1 MNYDDG
7 WKFGCRKECD
17 VQKILSKLVLI
28 AMIAIT
34 ATAMLNTASAA
45 NHATE
50 MAPLAP
56 GPYPV
61 ACSNIAQDAAKIAQ
75 FGGQASDYWEG
86 NDRYITQ
93 ILAEPSEVP
102 TAIARVPN
110 DNNFYPQTSNKD
122 LTFTLLVCYPTT
134 ADNKRADYALPDG
147 QLVPK
152 MQRIGDKPLL
162 PLNAAALPMRGT
174 VGGVSTTQRT
184 QLPMLVFSHGL
195 GSSPLDSKSVD
206 FLVKLAAYGY
216 IVAAPFHADARFSK
230 IKLDGLSDVLYIIR
244 NFDYFVELQALR
256 PLSIKATIDTMLAH
270 PDFGPRINPDQ
281 IGGIGGSMGGATM
294 TWLAGANLTTT
305 FPGLSS
311 RATVQDPRIKAMV
324 GYVPY
329 AGQRLLPAYGD
340 NNASA
345 VNVKTP
351 YLAIGG
357 TADTTAPIYLMEQA
371 MNNFQ
376 SARYFVALTDVTHG
390 YEPRYADE
398 VFGWSVTFFDAYLRG
413 NASAMNKLTKMRNI
427 KGGLD
432 DNMHIDYT
440 TPTSFW
446 AGGVTVE
453 ETFNSQVGREVLGV
467 TDASGNLAPIATT
480 PVGMQK
486 TRNAFRAVR
495 SATRP
500 FPLGSSAAASTL
512 APVCVFSGAG
522 GAAVATT
529 TTLLTID
536 TAECAQLKT
545 DNRWQF
551 RGTPFYLFSTTNG
564 QCADGLLTVTRMFN
578 NKTNPAD
585 YQYRYSTSN
594 SFIKDLVSNGWRADL
609 QVMCAPI

>member
-1 MNYDDG
+1 MKY
-7 WKFGCRKECD
+7 KVKKSVSPRM
-17 VQKILSKLVLI
+17 VAI
-28 AMIAIT
+28 AMCLVAMTAVPQFAIA
-34 ATAMLNTASAA
+34 L

-50 MAPLAP
+50 ILPLAP
-56 GPYPV
+56 GTYPV

-75 FGGQASDYWEG
+75 LGGQASDYWEG

-93 ILAEPSEVP
+93 ILAETNEVP
-102 TAIARVPN
+102 TAIVRVPN
-110 DNNFYPQTSNKD
+110 DNNFYPQNSNKD
-122 LTFTLLVCYPTT
+122 VTFTLLVCYPTT
-134 ADNKRADYALPDG
+134 IDNKRTDYALPDG

-152 MQRIGDKPLL
+152 MQRAGDKPLL
-162 PLNAAALPMRGT
+162 PSNAAALPMRGL
-174 VGGVSTTQRT
+174 VGAQRT
-184 QLPMLVFSHGL
+184 QHPLLVFSHGL

-270 PDFGPRINPDQ
+270 PDFGPRINGDQ

-294 TWLAGANLTTT
+294 TWLAGAHLTTS
-305 FPGLSS
+305 FPSLSA
-311 RATVQDPRIKAMV
+311 RPTVQDPRIKAMV

-340 NNASA
+340 DNATA

-357 TADTTAPIYLMEQA
+357 TADTTAPINLMEQA

-398 VFGWSVTFFDAYLRG
+398 VFGWSVTFFDAYLRN
-413 NASAMNKLTKMRNI
+413 NANAMSRLTKMRNI

-432 DNMHIDYT
+432 DNMRIDYT

-446 AGGVTVE
+446 AGGATVE
-453 ETFNSQVGREVLGV
+453 ETFNNQVGREVLGV
-467 TDASGNLAPIATT
+467 ADASGNLAPIATT
-480 PVGMQK
+480 PLGTQK
-486 TRNAFRAVR
+486 TRNAFRVVR

-500 FPLGSSAAASTL
+500 FPLDSTAIASSL
-512 APVCVFSGAG
+512 APVCVFSGSGSVPA
-522 GAAVATT
+522 T
-529 TTLLTID
+529 TTLLTVD
-536 TAECAQLKT
+536 AAECAQLKT

-551 RGTPFYLFSTTNG
+551 RGTPFYLFSASNG
-564 QCADGLLTVTRMFN
+564 QCADGLLAITRMFN
-578 NKTNPAD
+578 NKPNPAD

-594 SFIKDLVSNGWRADL
+594 SFMKGLVSNGWRADL

>member
-1 MNYDDG
+1 MRQRTNKAVFSYLRVAAF
-7 WKFGCRKECD
+7 WF
-17 VQKILSKLVLI
+17 L
-28 AMIAIT
+28 A
-34 ATAMLNTASAA
+34 ATAPHAA
-45 NHATE
+45 MAVNHAVE
-50 MAPLAP
+50 MPPIAP
-56 GPYPV
+56 GPFPV
-61 ACSNIAQDAAKIAQ
+61 ACSNIAQDPAKIAQ

-110 DNNFYPQTSNKD
+110 DNNFYPQNSNKD
-122 LTFTLLVCYPTT
+122 VVFTLLVCYPTT

-147 QLVPK
+147 QPVPK

-162 PLNAAALPMRGT
+162 PTNANGLSMRGL
-174 VGGVSTTQRT
+174 VSQQRT
-184 QLPMLVFSHGL
+184 QHPLLVFSHGL
-195 GSSPLDSKSVD
+195 GSSPLDNKSVD

-230 IKLDGLSDVLYIIR
+230 IKLDGLSDVIYIIR

-256 PLSIKATIDTMLAH
+256 PLAIKATIDTMLAH
-270 PDFGPRINPDQ
+270 PDFGPRINRDQ

-294 TWLAGANLTTT
+294 TWLAGAHLTTS
-305 FPGLSS
+305 FPSLSA
-311 RATVQDPRIKAMV
+311 RPTVQDPRIKAMV

-340 NNASA
+340 DNATA

-376 SARYFVALTDVTHG
+376 SSRYFVALSDVPHG
-390 YEPRYADE
+390 YETRYADD

-413 NASAMNKLTKMRNI
+413 NASAMNKLTRMRDI

-432 DNMHIDYT
+432 DQMRIDYT
-440 TPTSFW
+440 TPTSNW
-446 AGGVTVE
+446 AGSASVE
-453 ETFNSQVGREVLGV
+453 ETFNNQVGREVLGV

-480 PVGMQK
+480 PLGAQK
-486 TRNAFRAVR
+486 TRNAFRVVS

-500 FPLGSSAAASTL
+500 IPLGSAAAASTL
-512 APVCVFSGAG
+512 APVCVFSGTG
-522 GAAVATT
+522 GTAVATT

-536 TAECAQLKT
+536 AAECAQLKT

-551 RGTPFYLFSTTNG
+551 RGTPFYLFAATNG
-564 QCADGLLTVTRMFN
+564 QCADGLLAVTRMFN
-578 NKTNPAD
+578 NKPNPAD

-594 SFIKDLVSNGWRADL
+594 SFIKGLVSNGWRTDL

>member
-1 MNYDDG
+1 LE
-7 WKFGCRKECD
+7 RIKEPD
-17 VQKILSKLVLI
+17 VQYNVKKSALPRVL
-28 AMIAIT
+28 
-34 ATAMLNTASAA
+34 ATAMCMMAMVAVPQFAMAL
-45 NHATE
+45 NHAVE
-50 MAPLAP
+50 ILPLSP

-93 ILAEPSEVP
+93 ILAEPNEVP

-110 DNNFYPQTSNKD
+110 DNNFYPQNSNKD
-122 LTFTLLVCYPTT
+122 VTFTLLVCYPTT

-152 MQRIGDKPLL
+152 MQRVGDKPLL
-162 PLNAAALPMRGT
+162 PTNAAALPMRGI
-174 VGGVSTTQRT
+174 VGQQRT
-184 QLPMLVFSHGL
+184 QHPLLVFSHGL

-216 IVAAPFHADARFSK
+216 VVAAPFHADARFSK

-244 NFDYFVELQALR
+244 NFDFFVELQALR

-294 TWLAGANLTTT
+294 TWLAGAHLTTS
-305 FPGLSS
+305 FPSLSA
-311 RATVQDPRIKAMV
+311 RPTVQDPRIKAMV

-340 NNASA
+340 DNATA

-398 VFGWSVTFFDAYLRG
+398 VFGWSVTFFDAYLRN
-413 NASAMNKLTKMRNI
+413 NANAMTKLTKMRNI

-432 DNMHIDYT
+432 DNMRIDYS
-440 TPTSFW
+440 TPTATW
-446 AGGVTVE
+446 IGGATVE
-453 ETFNSQVGREVLGV
+453 ETFNSQVGRDVLGM
-467 TDASGNLAPIATT
+467 TDASGNLAPLTST
-480 PVGMQK
+480 PLGTQK
-486 TRNAFRAVR
+486 TRNAFRVVR
-495 SATRP
+495 SVARP
-500 FPLGSSAAASTL
+500 VPLGSSATASTL

-522 GAAVATT
+522 TVPSS
-529 TTLLTID
+529 TTLLTTD
-536 TAECAQLKT
+536 TNECAQLKT

-551 RGTPFYLFSTTNG
+551 RGTPFYLFAAPNG

-578 NKTNPAD
+578 NKPNPAD

-594 SFIKDLVSNGWRADL
+594 SFIKDLVSNGWRTDL

>member
-1 MNYDDG
+1 MNYDDA
-7 WKFGCRKECD
+7 WQFECRKECD
-17 VQKILSKLVLI
+17 VQKILKKLVSIHFLHFLAI
-28 AMIAIT
+28 A
-34 ATAMLNTASAA
+34 ATAMLNNAFAA

-61 ACSNIAQDAAKIAQ
+61 ACTNIAQDPAKIAQ

-86 NDRYITQ
+86 NNGGYITQ
-93 ILAEPSEVP
+93 ILAEPNEVP
-102 TAIARVPN
+102 TAVVRVPN

-162 PLNAAALPMRGT
+162 PLNAAGLPMRGI
-174 VGGVSTTQRT
+174 VGQQRT
-184 QLPMLVFSHGL
+184 QHPLLVFSHGL

-230 IKLDGLSDVLYIIR
+230 IKLDGLSDVVYIIR

-256 PLSIKATIDTMLAH
+256 PLSIKATIDTMLTH
-270 PDFGPRINPDQ
+270 PDFGPRINQDQ

-413 NASAMNKLTKMRNI
+413 NASAMSRLIKMRNI

-432 DNMHIDYT
+432 DNMRIDYS
-440 TPTSFW
+440 TPTATWIGS
-446 AGGVTVE
+446 ATVE

-467 TDASGNLAPIATT
+467 TDTSGNLAPIAST
-480 PVGMQK
+480 PLGTQK
-486 TRNAFRAVR
+486 TRNAFRVVR

-500 FPLGSSAAASTL
+500 LPLGSAAVASTL
-512 APVCVFSGAG
+512 VPVCVFSGAG
-522 GAAVATT
+522 TVPTS
-529 TTLLTID
+529 TTLLTTD
-536 TAECAQLKT
+536 TNECAQLKT

-551 RGTPFYLFSTTNG
+551 LGTPFYLFATSNG

-578 NKTNPAD
+578 NKPNPAD

>member
-1 MNYDDG
+1 MQ
-7 WKFGCRKECD
+7 KLFRKLMS
-17 VQKILSKLVLI
+17 IYFFALAAS
-28 AMIAIT
+28 
-34 ATAMLNTASAA
+34 AMLNNAFAA

-61 ACSNIAQDAAKIAQ
+61 ACSNIAQDSAKIAQ

-152 MQRIGDKPLL
+152 MQRIGDKALL
-162 PLNAAALPMRGT
+162 PFNTAGLPMRGITGGT
-174 VGGVSTTQRT
+174 VGTQRV
-184 QLPMLVFSHGL
+184 QHPLLVFSHGL

-230 IKLDGLSDVLYIIR
+230 IKLDGLSDVLYLIR

-270 PDFGPRINPDQ
+270 PDFGPRINQDQ

-305 FPGLSS
+305 YPGLSS

-413 NASAMNKLTKMRNI
+413 NASAMGRLIKMRNI

-432 DNMHIDYT
+432 DNMRIDYSA
-440 TPTSFW
+440 PTAMW
-446 AGGVTVE
+446 IGGATVE
-453 ETFNSQVGREVLGV
+453 ETFNSQLGRDVLGI
-467 TDASGNLAPIATT
+467 TDASGLLT
-480 PVGMQK
+480 PMTSTPLGTQK
-486 TRNAFRAVR
+486 NRNAFRVVR
-495 SATRP
+495 SAARP
-500 FPLGSSAAASTL
+500 FPLGSVAPASTL
-512 APVCVFSGAG
+512 APVCVFAGAGAG
-522 GAAVATT
+522 GGGGGVATT

-536 TAECAQLKT
+536 AAECAQLKT

-551 RGTPFYLFSTTNG
+551 RGTPFYLFAATNG
-564 QCADGLLTVTRMFN
+564 QCADGLLAVTRMFN
-578 NKTNPAD
+578 NKPNPAD

-594 SFIKDLVSNGWRADL
+594 SFIKSLVSNGWRADL